1 MPYSAYLLTEE
12 SRAQV
17 LAAFPPR
24 FSEVVA
30 HHVTVRFPDDSPP
43 PPASSARVVGVARGE
58 VIECLVVEIDGSS
71 ARPGGGTYHI
81 TLSLDREAGA
91 KPVHSNDL
99 LARQGWEPTPPLAV
113 EVVARLLG
121 GPPAKGV
128 KGRGR

>member
-43 PPASSARVVGVARGE
+43 PPASSAREVGVARGE
-58 VIECLVVEIDGSS
+58 AIECLVVEIDGSS
-71 ARPGGGTYHI
+71 ARPDGRTYHI

-99 LARQGWEPTPPLAV
+99 LKRQGWEPTPPLEIEV
-113 EVVARLLG
+113 EARLI
-121 GPPAKGV
+121 
-128 KGRGR
+128 